1 MRGNKPQIPPGI
13 YGITSR
19 DFGYTHEQT
28 AVYLLKAGVKVI
40 QYREKHAD
48 TRIQY
53 KEAKRIKEL
62 CIAYG
67 ALFIINDRMDIAL
80 AVDADGIHIGQ
91 DDMPIE
97 VVKRYMDGK
106 IIGVSVRTEQEAI
119 IAQTNGAD
127 YLGAGAVY
135 PTTTKEDALSIGLE
149 GLAKIINATTCPV
162 VAIGGITM
170 DKIPALK
177 GLDLHGMAV
186 ISAIAGAPDPERSAK
201 KFIQLFG

>member
-1 MRGNKPQIPPGI
+1 MRGNKPPIPPGI

-62 CIAYG
+62 CMAYG

-97 VVKRYMDGK
+97 VVTRYMNGK

-127 YLGAGAVY
+127 YLGAGAVF

-149 GLAKIINATTCPV
+149 GLSKIINATTCPV
-162 VAIGGITM
+162 VAIGGITK
-170 DKIPALK
+170 DKIPTLK

-186 ISAIAGAPDPERSAK
+186 ISAIVGAPDPERSAK
-201 KFIQLFG
+201 EFIQLFG